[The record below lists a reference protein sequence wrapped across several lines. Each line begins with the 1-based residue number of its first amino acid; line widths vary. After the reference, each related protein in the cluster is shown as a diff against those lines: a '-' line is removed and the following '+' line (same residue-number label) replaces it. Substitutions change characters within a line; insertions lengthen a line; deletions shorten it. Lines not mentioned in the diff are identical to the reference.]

1 MVASG
6 VGITVLPRMSVLDM
20 RRSDDGD
27 ADLLSYVPFEDPI
40 PDRRVVLAWRKSFT
54 RLPAIEAICD
64 ALANAELPGV
74 SKLGPS
80 PLAA

>member
-1 MVASG
+1 
-6 VGITVLPRMSVLDM
+6 
-20 RRSDDGD
+20 
-27 ADLLSYVPFEDPI
+27 VPFEDPI